1 MEVELRTTVASL
13 RVKTS
18 CQELLILA
26 LLPLLEGQQKEAIR
40 ERLGAMESGEVLASR
55 LVDQSQ
61 VERETALWVQM
72 TREALVCLHR
82 DYESL
87 AVSG

>member
-1 MEVELRTTVASL
+1 MTPELEVELRTTVASL

-26 LLPLLEGQQKEAIR
+26 LLPLLEGRQKEAIR
-40 ERLGAMESGEVLASR
+40 QRLDAIESGEVLASR

-72 TREALVCLHR
+72 MREAL
-82 DYESL
+82 D
-87 AVSG
+87 G